1 MSRDMEQFGQR
12 IKKKRKEK
20 HLSQIEAAEKLGIS
34 PNHLSTLEN
43 GNSNPSFEV
52 ICDLCDLLDAT
63 PDYFFLGALH
73 SNNLPQNIID
83 KLRLLPE
90 DKQVFVSKF
99 IELLLFSVN
108 WCQKR
113 QNPPLSVFSFL
124 LSCIF
129 ISISVK

>member
-1 MSRDMEQFGQR
+1 MPRDMEQFGQR

-52 ICDLCDLLDAT
+52 ICDLLDAT

-99 IELLLFSVN
+99 IGLLLENAS
-108 WCQKR
+108 K
-113 QNPPLSVFSFL
+113 
-124 LSCIF
+124 
-129 ISISVK
+129 

>member
-1 MSRDMEQFGQR
+1 MPRDMEQFGQR

-20 HLSQIEAAEKLGIS
+20 HLSQIEVAEKLGIS

-99 IELLLFSVN
+99 IELLLENAS
-108 WCQKR
+108 K
-113 QNPPLSVFSFL
+113 
-124 LSCIF
+124 
-129 ISISVK
+129 